1 MSCVLSTYLYGAFDG
16 MFYIINKGRHDPNA
30 ALRLYDENVIKH
42 MKEIVFPV
50 HTLIPESA
58 KFVQTNKIGMFPG
71 PLSLSLSP
79 YGFPFIPTYDF
90 TTQTS
95 MIFKIK
101 LHNPIEKNE
110 LVKF

>member
-1 MSCVLSTYLYGAFDG
+1 

-42 MKEIVFPV
+42 RKEIVFPV

-58 KFVQTNKIGMFPG
+58 KFVQTNKIEMFPG
-71 PLSLSLSP
+71 PLSLSLGP
-79 YGFPFIPTYDF
+79 YGFPFILTYDF

-101 LHNPIEKNE
+101 LHNPIEKIE
-110 LVKF
+110 LIKI